1 MAVFTDSQVTSSSN
15 SKQLLTKTFPIA
27 RTDISTTTVKAILPG
42 SATVLFAGVANATAT
57 ASNAGTTATITVA
70 ARRVGAAS
78 TTVLQS
84 DVKTAA
90 APTTP
95 GLNAVGA
102 GSADVGI
109 NPTTMLKDIE
119 ILAYYGETGTA
130 SSAGGPWG
138 VTVAYV
144 I

>member
-1 MAVFTDSQVTSSSN
+1 MAVFTDSQVTSTSN

-27 RTDISTTTVKAILPG
+27 RTDTSTTTVKAVLPG
-42 SATVLFAGVANATAT
+42 GATVLFAGVANATAT

-95 GLNAVGA
+95 GLVGV

-119 ILAYYGETGTA
+119 ILAYYGETGAA